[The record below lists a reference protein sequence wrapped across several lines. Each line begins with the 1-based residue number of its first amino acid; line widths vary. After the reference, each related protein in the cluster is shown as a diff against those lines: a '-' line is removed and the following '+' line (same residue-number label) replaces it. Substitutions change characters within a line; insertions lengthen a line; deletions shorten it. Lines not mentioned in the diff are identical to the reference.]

1 MRKTSKPC
9 RWLALLIAVTML
21 AMCLAACS
29 KDEPNTP
36 DNQGSNASQD
46 NNTPD
51 DANTPGAP
59 EGVKTGGTMVMG
71 QGAEPLSLNPDG
83 KPDDNIPNIAQNIF
97 QRLVKTNNNQEVI
110 LDLATGYTV
119 SEDGMTY
126 TFTLPDNVRFHDG
139 EPLTSDDVKFTF
151 DEIKAQTGLAAP
163 TLTCIEE
170 ITCPDDTTVVF
181 QLNTPNAGFLGVL
194 AYNGTFILPRHVY
207 EGKDW
212 IDADSMMTPVGS
224 GPFKFEEWNKGV
236 SISMVRNEDYYL
248 GPELPYLDR
257 IIFSYISDATTA
269 VQSFYNGDLDVL
281 GIIAPSSD
289 IDRMMGD
296 DKYTLDYVVYPSRF
310 YVGFNFNDELMANHD
325 FRMAL
330 AYGIDS
336 DDMINKAMKTVGMK
350 STQWISP
357 VFEWAVNYDAD
368 ATVPAFD
375 LEKAKEYMEKT
386 GLTPDANG
394 TYLKVTVDTYNY
406 EPFPDM
412 ALVLK
417 DQLAKIG
424 VEVNI
429 NMLEYAAWE
438 EKIAAGDF
446 TMVLSGG
453 YQGPDVSAVGMRLET
468 NGVLNYY
475 GYSNAELDALLA
487 DAAAQPTQELQA
499 PIYKQAQVIMNQDM
513 PQVLISEWLGYI
525 PYHSYVKGHPA
536 SADAVEKTAF
546 GEFTYTWLDK

>member
-1 MRKTSKPC
+1 MKKSKKL
-9 RWLALLIAVTML
+9 LALLL
-21 AMCLAACS
+21 AALMAATLLAACS
-29 KDEPNTP
+29 SDPGTATP
-36 DNQGSNASQD
+36 DDPGASQD
-46 NNTPD
+46 NQDNND
-51 DANTPGAP
+51 DSQGESNAP

-71 QGAEPLSLNPDG
+71 QGAEPLSLNPNG
-83 KPDDNIPNIAQNIF
+83 KPDDNMPNVAQNIW
-97 QRLVKTNNNQEVI
+97 QRLVKTNNNQEII

-151 DEIKAQTGLAAP
+151 EEIIAQTGLAAP
-163 TLTCIEE
+163 SLECIQE

-181 QLNTPNAGFLGVL
+181 QLSSPNAGFLGVL
-194 AYNGTFILPRHVY
+194 AYNGTYILPRHVY

-212 IDADSMMTPVGS
+212 LDADSMMEPVGS
-224 GPFKFEEWNKGV
+224 GPFKFEEWKKGV
-236 SISMVRNEDYYL
+236 SISMVRNDDYYL

-257 IIFSYISDATTA
+257 IIYSYITDATTA
-269 VQSFYNGDLDVL
+269 VQSFYNGELDVL
-281 GIIAPSSD
+281 GIIPPSSD
-289 IDRMMGD
+289 IERMMGD
-296 DKYTLDYVVYPSRF
+296 DNYTLDYVVYPSRF
-310 YVGFNFNDELMANHD
+310 YVGFNFNDPIMANHD

-336 DDMINKAMKTVGMK
+336 DDMINKAMKTVGLK

-357 VFEWAVNYDAD
+357 VFEWAVNTDEE
-368 ATVPAFD
+368 ATVPSYD
-375 LEKAKEYMEKT
+375 LDKAKEYLEKT

-394 TYLKVTVDTYNY
+394 VYLNVTLDTYNY
-406 EPFPDM
+406 EPFPDS

-417 DQLAKIG
+417 DQLAKLGID
-424 VEVNI
+424 VTI

-468 NGVLNYY
+468 NGLLNYY
-475 GYSNAELDALLA
+475 GYSNPDLDALLA
-487 DAAAQPTQELQA
+487 EAAAQPTQELQA
-499 PIYKQAQVIMNQDM
+499 PLYKEAQVIMNQDM

-536 SADAVEKTAF
+536 SADTVDKTAF
-546 GEFTYTWLDK
+546 SEFTYTWLDN